1 MKRYQRSESS
11 LVARYPRPVEYESSI
26 DPEKLKKAIIQ
37 MQSGFSVR
45 FVPAVYDAKNNE
57 FYLSLK
63 KGGAAAKI
71 SGRMFEELQTYPKD
85 FEDLLWCYPL
95 ADGNIHP
102 SDKTAILVMTT
113 GHPLPNEVTLLLN
126 SVERIVKLGSPSFG
140 NSGEIEFG

>member
-11 LVARYPRPVEYESSI
+11 LVARYPRPVEYESDI
-26 DPEKLKKAIIQ
+26 DITKLKKAIIQ

-57 FYLSLK
+57 FYLNLK
-63 KGGAAAKI
+63 NGGSAAKV

-95 ADGNIHP
+95 ADSNISP

-113 GHPLPNEVTLLLN
+113 HLPDEVAFLLN
-126 SVERIVKLGSPSFG
+126 SVERLVRLGSLSFG
-140 NSGEIEFG
+140 KSGEIEFG